1 MKKMVFLLMCFVS
14 VSAFSQIKD
23 GFTKS
28 ENGVLYK
35 VEKANP
41 NGRAVKDGDIVVCNY
56 KIMFGDSLIFDN
68 FNNPPIPTFRVSQQ
82 NRGFQGDMI
91 DGLELMKEG
100 EIFTFTFLSDSL
112 SKIQR
117 MPAFVKNG
125 DYGYYTVAISKL
137 MSEEEFQAE
146 QERMMAEQKKITDS
160 LQAIEMQVLV
170 DYVRNNGFSDIATNG
185 VYYKSTQEGKG
196 IKPAQDKKVK
206 VHYVGKFLDG
216 RVFDT
221 SVESVAKESGKYDAM
236 RKYEPLEFT
245 IGKRQM
251 IAGFEEAVKMMSE
264 GEKGVVVIPSR
275 LAYGARQRGE
285 IPPFSTLIFELE
297 LVETEK

>member
-1 MKKMVFLLMCFVS
+1 M
-14 VSAFSQIKD
+14 
-23 GFTKS
+23 
-28 ENGVLYK
+28 
-35 VEKANP
+35 
-41 NGRAVKDGDIVVCNY
+41 
-56 KIMFGDSLIFDN
+56 
-68 FNNPPIPTFRVSQQ
+68 
-82 NRGFQGDMI
+82 
-91 DGLELMKEG
+91 
-100 EIFTFTFLSDSL
+100 
-112 SKIQR
+112 
-117 MPAFVKNG
+117 
-125 DYGYYTVAISKL
+125 
-137 MSEEEFQAE
+137 
-146 QERMMAEQKKITDS
+146 
-160 LQAIEMQVLV
+160 
-170 DYVRNNGFSDIATNG
+170 
-185 VYYKSTQEGKG
+185 
-196 IKPAQDKKVK
+196 K

-251 IAGFEEAVKMMSE
+251 IPGFEEAVKMMSE

>member
-41 NGRAVKDGDIVVCNY
+41 NGKAVKDGDIVVCNY

-100 EIFTFTFLSDSL
+100 EIFTFAFLSDSL

-146 QERMMAEQKKITDS
+146 QERMMAEQKRITDS

-185 VYYKSTQEGKG
+185 VYYKTTQEGNG
-196 IKPAQDKKVK
+196 TKPAQDKKVK

-264 GEKGVVVIPSR
+264 GEKGVVVIPSK

-285 IPPFSTLIFELE
+285 IPAFSTLIFELE
-297 LVETEK
+297 LVEVEK

>member
-100 EIFTFTFLSDSL
+100 EIFTFAFLSDSL

-185 VYYKSTQEGKG
+185 VYYKTTQEGNG
-196 IKPAQDKKVK
+196 TKPAQDKKVK

-264 GEKGVVVIPSR
+264 GEKGVVVIPSK

-285 IPPFSTLIFELE
+285 IPAFSTLIFELE
-297 LVETEK
+297 LVEVEK

>member
-28 ENGVLYK
+28 ENGVFYK

-41 NGRAVKDGDIVVCNY
+41 NGRAVKQGDIVVCNY
-56 KIMFGDSLIFDN
+56 SASYGDSLVFTN
-68 FNNPPIPTFRVSQQ
+68 FNQEPIPTFAVSDQSSA
-82 NRGFQGDMI
+82 FKGDMI
-91 DGLELMKEG
+91 DGLQLMKEG
-100 EIFTFTFLSDSL
+100 ETYSFAFPYDSL
-112 SKIQR
+112 AKMQKL
-117 MPAFVKNG
+117 PAFFKKG
-125 DYGYYTVAISKL
+125 DFGYYTVAISKL
-137 MSEEEFQAE
+137 MTQEEFQAE
-146 QERMMAEQKKITDS
+146 QERMIAEQKRISDS

-170 DYVRNNGFSDIATNG
+170 DYVRSNGFSDIATNG
-185 VYYKSTQEGKG
+185 VYYKSTQQGNG
-196 IKPAQDKKVK
+196 TKPAQDKKVK

-251 IAGFEEAVKMMSE
+251 IPGFEEAVKMMSE

>member
-100 EIFTFTFLSDSL
+100 EIFTFAFLSDSL

-125 DYGYYTVAISKL
+125 DFGYYTVAISKL
-137 MSEEEFQAE
+137 MSEEEFRVE
-146 QERMMAEQKKITDS
+146 QERMMAEQKRITDS

-185 VYYKSTQEGKG
+185 VYYKTTQEGKG

-221 SVESVAKESGKYDAM
+221 SVESVAKESGKYDSR

-251 IAGFEEAVKMMSE
+251 IVGFEEAVKMMSE
-264 GEKGVVVIPSR
+264 GEKGVVVIPSK

-285 IPPFSTLIFELE
+285 IPAFSTLIFELE
-297 LVETEK
+297 LVEIEK

>member
-1 MKKMVFLLMCFVS
+1 
-14 VSAFSQIKD
+14 
-23 GFTKS
+23 
-28 ENGVLYK
+28 
-35 VEKANP
+35 
-41 NGRAVKDGDIVVCNY
+41 
-56 KIMFGDSLIFDN
+56 
-68 FNNPPIPTFRVSQQ
+68 
-82 NRGFQGDMI
+82 
-91 DGLELMKEG
+91 
-100 EIFTFTFLSDSL
+100 
-112 SKIQR
+112 
-117 MPAFVKNG
+117 
-125 DYGYYTVAISKL
+125 
-137 MSEEEFQAE
+137 
-146 QERMMAEQKKITDS
+146 MADS

-185 VYYKSTQEGKG
+185 VYYKSTQQGNG
-196 IKPAQDKKVK
+196 TKPAQDKKVK

-251 IAGFEEAVKMMSE
+251 IPGFEEAVKMMSE

-297 LVETEK
+297 LVEIEK

>member
-100 EIFTFTFLSDSL
+100 EIFTFAFLSDSL

-137 MSEEEFQAE
+137 MTQEEFQAE
-146 QERMMAEQKKITDS
+146 QERMMAEQKRITDS

-251 IAGFEEAVKMMSE
+251 IVGFEEAVKMMSE
-264 GEKGVVVIPSR
+264 GEKGVVVIPSK
-275 LAYGARQRGE
+275 LAYGSRQRGE
-285 IPPFSTLIFELE
+285 IPAFSTLIFELE
-297 LVETEK
+297 LIEIEK

>member
-41 NGRAVKDGDIVVCNY
+41 NGKAVKDGDIVVCNY

-100 EIFTFTFLSDSL
+100 EIFTFAFLSDSL

-185 VYYKSTQEGKG
+185 VYYKTTQEGNG
-196 IKPAQDKKVK
+196 TKPAQDKKVK

-264 GEKGVVVIPSR
+264 GEKGVVVIPSK

-285 IPPFSTLIFELE
+285 IPAFSTLIFELE
-297 LVETEK
+297 LVEVEK

>member
-28 ENGVLYK
+28 ENGVFYK

-41 NGRAVKDGDIVVCNY
+41 NGRAVKQGDIVVCNY
-56 KIMFGDSLIFDN
+56 SASYGDSLVFSN
-68 FNNPPIPTFRVSQQ
+68 FNQEPIPTFAVSDQS
-82 NRGFQGDMI
+82 RAFKGDMI
-91 DGLELMKEG
+91 DGLQLMKEG
-100 EIFTFTFLSDSL
+100 ETYSFAFPYDSL
-112 SKIQR
+112 AKMQKL
-117 MPAFVKNG
+117 PAFFKKG
-125 DYGYYTVAISKL
+125 DFGYYTVAISKL
-137 MSEEEFQAE
+137 MTQEEFQAE
-146 QERMMAEQKKITDS
+146 QERMIAEQKRISDS

-185 VYYKSTQEGKG
+185 VYYKSTQQGNG
-196 IKPAQDKKVK
+196 TKPAQDKKVK

-251 IAGFEEAVKMMSE
+251 IPGFEEAVKMMSE

-275 LAYGARQRGE
+275 LAYGARPRGE
-285 IPPFSTLIFELE
+285 IPSFSTLIFELE

>member
-100 EIFTFTFLSDSL
+100 EIFTFAFLSDSL

-251 IAGFEEAVKMMSE
+251 IPGFEEAVKMMSE